1 MEITVLIENLGSDKL
16 TCEHG
21 LALHIRFRGRSI
33 LLDTG
38 SSGAFADNAKAL
50 GVDLA
55 GVDFAVLSHGH
66 YDHADGLRSFFAT
79 NETTPMLVRRGALG
93 AHYSMRGGTAPRFV
107 GIHRDICRDYA
118 QRLVEVDGL
127 YALTDGAWLVPN
139 PPPEASPE
147 RAQHLYR
154 KTGEDQFIAD
164 DFSHEHSL
172 VLESAEGLVIFN
184 SCCHAGAANIAT
196 HIANT
201 FPGKPIAVLLG
212 GFHMMGATGT
222 DSINC
227 PADYV
232 RAVAEAFKRLDI
244 GRIYTGHCTGEPA
257 FDLLREQLGTRLYYM
272 KTGDRI
278 SLAD

>member
-1 MEITVLIENLGSDKL
+1 MEITVLIENLGPEHL
-16 TCEHG
+16 AREHG
-21 LALHIRFRGRSI
+21 LALHIRYKGRNI

-50 GVDLA
+50 GIDLA
-55 GVDFAVLSHGH
+55 GVDFAALSHGH
-66 YDHADGLRSFFAT
+66 YDHADGLRSFFVA
-79 NETTPMLVRRGALG
+79 NETTPMLVRKGALG

-127 YALTDGAWLVPN
+127 YALTDGAWLVPS
-139 PPPEASPE
+139 PPPESGPK
-147 RAQHLYR
+147 RTQHLY
-154 KTGEDQFIAD
+154 KKLGEDHFVED

-184 SCCHAGAANIAT
+184 SCCHAGAVNIAA

-201 FPGKPIAVLLG
+201 FPGKPLAALLG
-212 GFHMMGATGT
+212 GFHMMGSTGT

-232 RAVAEAFKRLDI
+232 RAVADEFKGLGI

-257 FDLLREQLGTRLYYM
+257 FALLQDRLGRRLSYM

-278 SLAD
+278 TLSD